1 MRIPRRL
8 VPVALAGLLALA
20 GCSGGSTSQA
30 ESGAPATPSPSAASA
45 TATATETAGP
55 SPSPTPTPDPVM
67 PALHSRTYEQARA
80 ELVRQGISTALLK
93 SAAQHKD
100 VTLPPDHDS
109 WYVCDASPRIGSEV
123 TATTTVTLRL
133 AQDFSDCTTSFN
145 GYLHQKNDPAY
156 TPPAPKPKPAPTTQ
170 APAPALEKAAPK
182 PAPKPVGGSMITC
195 SDGKQGYACT
205 SNGHPVVDGQ
215 FCPKADR
222 GRTLKATNG
231 TTVTCSYDPSV
242 RPYRWQ

>member
-1 MRIPRRL
+1 M
-8 VPVALAGLLALA
+8 A

-156 TPPAPKPKPAPTTQ
+156 TPPAPKPAPTTQ
-170 APAPALEKAAPK
+170 APAPAPAPEKAAPK

>member
-20 GCSGGSTSQA
+20 GCSGGSTSRA
-30 ESGAPATPSPSAASA
+30 ESGAPATPSPSAATA
-45 TATATETAGP
+45 TATETATETAGP

-80 ELVRQGISTALLK
+80 ELVRQDISTALLK
-93 SAAQHKD
+93 AAAQHKD
-100 VTLPPDHDS
+100 VTLPPDHGS
-109 WYVCDASPRIGSEV
+109 WYVCDVSPRIGTEV
-123 TATTTVTLRL
+123 TATTTVTVRL

-156 TPPAPKPKPAPTTQ
+156 TPPAPTTQ
-170 APAPALEKAAPK
+170 APAPAPAPEKAAPK

>member
-1 MRIPRRL
+1 M
-8 VPVALAGLLALA
+8 LALA

-30 ESGAPATPSPSAASA
+30 ESGAPATPSPSAATA

-67 PALHSRTYEQARA
+67 PALHSRTYEQARE
-80 ELVRQGISTALLK
+80 ELVRQDISTALLK
-93 SAAQHKD
+93 AAAQHKD
-100 VTLPPDHDS
+100 VTLPPDHGS
-109 WYVCDASPRIGSEV
+109 WYVCDVSPRIGTEV
-123 TATTTVTLRL
+123 TATTTVTVRL

-170 APAPALEKAAPK
+170 APAPAPAPEKAAPK

>member
-156 TPPAPKPKPAPTTQ
+156 TPPAPKPAPTTQ
-170 APAPALEKAAPK
+170 APAPAPAPEKAAPK

>member
-30 ESGAPATPSPSAASA
+30 ESGAPATPSLSPSAASA

-67 PALHSRTYEQARA
+67 PALHSRTYEQAQA

-170 APAPALEKAAPK
+170 APAPEKAAPK

-242 RPYRWQ
+242 RPYRWR

>member
-8 VPVALAGLLALA
+8 APVALACLLALA
-20 GCSGGSTSQA
+20 GCSGGSTTQA
-30 ESGAPATPSPSAASA
+30 DSGTPTAPPPSATTQAA
-45 TATATETAGP
+45 DPT
-55 SPSPTPTPDPVM
+55 PSPTPTPAPDPVM
-67 PALHSRTYEQARA
+67 PALHSQTYEDARA
-80 ELVRQGISTALLK
+80 ELVRQDISTALVK

-100 VTLPPDHDS
+100 VTLPPDHDG
-109 WYVCDASPRIGSEV
+109 WYVCDASPRTGTEV
-123 TATTTVTLRL
+123 NATTTVTVRL
-133 AQDFSDCTTSFN
+133 AKDFNDCTTSFN

-156 TPPAPKPKPAPTTQ
+156 TPPAPKPAPTTQ
-170 APAPALEKAAPK
+170 APAPAPEK
-182 PAPKPVGGSMITC
+182 PAPKPVGGSMTTC
-195 SDGKQGYACT
+195 PDGKQGYACT